1 MVKTS
6 SEAVRP
12 SLNVASQEETNKNS
26 LSHHGDT
33 AIQTEITQQQDKES
47 TKSSKEDEER
57 EEMKDEGEYQD
68 KDEEEA
74 QEAVTRR
81 APKGPTK
88 EEREK
93 HEATHLPFRE
103 WCQHCIRG
111 RGRNKPH
118 KKKTEEEKEG
128 HRVSRV
134 SMDYF
139 FMSQEEEK
147 ASQNPLMVMIDEEY
161 GNRYMRAVG
170 KKGLG
175 EGNEMDWL
183 IKDMHEE
190 LKSWGYPGGENNE
203 LILKSDGEPA
213 IVAVRERL
221 SRYHGG
227 KITPEQPTK
236 GESSSNGKVEE
247 AGKTT
252 RSLVK
257 VFKDMI
263 EDKTGQEIE
272 SDCVVMLWLVRWAAM
287 LYSRFKIGTDGKT
300 SYERQ

>member
-6 SEAVRP
+6 SEAIRP
-12 SLNVASQEETNKNS
+12 SLNVTSQEETISNS

-33 AIQTEITQQQDKES
+33 AIKAGNT
-47 TKSSKEDEER
+47 R
-57 EEMKDEGEYQD
+57 EEDNDSTTSRMEAEEGQERKGEED
-68 KDEEEA
+68 DRDGDEEEA
-74 QEAVTRR
+74 QQPVTRR

-103 WCQHCIRG
+103 WCQHCVRG

-118 KKKTEEEKEG
+118 KKKTEDEKEDN
-128 HRVSRV
+128 RVPRI

-190 LKSWGYPGGENNE
+190 LKS
-203 LILKSDGEPA
+203 
-213 IVAVRERL
+213 
-221 SRYHGG
+221 
-227 KITPEQPTK
+227 
-236 GESSSNGKVEE
+236 
-247 AGKTT
+247 
-252 RSLVK
+252 
-257 VFKDMI
+257 
-263 EDKTGQEIE
+263 
-272 SDCVVMLWLVRWAAM
+272 
-287 LYSRFKIGTDGKT
+287 
-300 SYERQ
+300 

>member
-1 MVKTS
+1 MKAP

-12 SLNVASQEETNKNS
+12 SLNVTSQEEGTKNS
-26 LSHHGDT
+26 LGHHGDM
-33 AIQTEITQQQDKES
+33 AIQAESQQEQDKENKTS
-47 TKSSKEDEER
+47 PIDGEEGEER
-57 EEMKDEGEYQD
+57 T
-68 KDEEEA
+68 DEEEA
-74 QEAVTRR
+74 QEPVTRR

-161 GNRYMRAVG
+161 GNRYMSSR
-170 KKGLG
+170 K
-175 EGNEMDWL
+175 
-183 IKDMHEE
+183 
-190 LKSWGYPGGENNE
+190 
-203 LILKSDGEPA
+203 
-213 IVAVRERL
+213 ERK
-221 SRYHGG
+221 R
-227 KITPEQPTK
+227 
-236 GESSSNGKVEE
+236 
-247 AGKTT
+247 
-252 RSLVK
+252 R
-257 VFKDMI
+257 
-263 EDKTGQEIE
+263 
-272 SDCVVMLWLVRWAAM
+272 
-287 LYSRFKIGTDGKT
+287 
-300 SYERQ
+300 

>member
-1 MVKTS
+1 MGQERIFSEAGRRNMVKTP

-12 SLNVASQEETNKNS
+12 CLNVTIQEKANKNS
-26 LSHHGDT
+26 LSHHGET
-33 AIQTEITQQQDKES
+33 AMDVEGQHEEDSLDKREEQSSSSTDKKITRSKTESEQG
-47 TKSSKEDEER
+47 EER
-57 EEMKDEGEYQD
+57 EDEDGTD

-74 QEAVTRR
+74 QEPVTRR

-118 KKKTEEEKEG
+118 KKKAEEEKEG
-128 HRVSRV
+128 NRVSRI

-147 ASQNPLMVMIDEEY
+147 ASQNPLMIMIDEQY

-190 LKSWGYPGGENNE
+190 LKSWGHPGGENNE

-213 IVAVRERL
+213 IVAWQRVL
-221 SRYHGG
+221 H
-227 KITPEQPTK
+227 
-236 GESSSNGKVEE
+236 
-247 AGKTT
+247 
-252 RSLVK
+252 
-257 VFKDMI
+257 
-263 EDKTGQEIE
+263 
-272 SDCVVMLWLVRWAAM
+272 C
-287 LYSRFKIGTDGKT
+287 
-300 SYERQ
+300 